1 MANDQKSEKKYYKKK
16 TKKTTF
22 NQYDLTFCDS
32 ITGEILKQT
41 DENVTKTTVTEE
53 SLEEITKDEWIELKE
68 NFKDNGV
75 QFTNVYRGIPTALR
89 KYLSPN
95 EVGICYLLSDYAC
108 YDDCVLRK
116 SGDTRGHALQVEE
129 LAELADMT
137 YDSFR
142 KVITKLKKYQII
154 QVYKIGTHNNKEK
167 WITLNPYIFFRGWK
181 IKNWVRECYKDTEWN
196 VFDKEID
203 EEENN

>member
-1 MANDQKSEKKYYKKK
+1 M
-16 TKKTTF
+16 
-22 NQYDLTFCDS
+22 
-32 ITGEILKQT
+32 
-41 DENVTKTTVTEE
+41 
-53 SLEEITKDEWIELKE
+53 
-68 NFKDNGV
+68 
-75 QFTNVYRGIPTALR
+75 
-89 KYLSPN
+89 
-95 EVGICYLLSDYAC
+95 
-108 YDDCVLRK
+108 LRK

-203 EEENN
+203 EEEND